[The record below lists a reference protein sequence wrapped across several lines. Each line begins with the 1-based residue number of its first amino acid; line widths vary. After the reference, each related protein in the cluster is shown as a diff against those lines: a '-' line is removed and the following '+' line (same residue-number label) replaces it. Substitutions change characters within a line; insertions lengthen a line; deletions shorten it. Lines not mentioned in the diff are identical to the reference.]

1 MIEINNASLYYRKAN
16 PVLSNVSLNL
26 AKGHYYGLFGK
37 NGEGKTSLLKM
48 MCGGLNPTGG
58 AINVEH
64 QNMATRNAETFKKI
78 TLVPE
83 MVLLPNVNCSVF
95 LKMNAPFYPNFNYS
109 NFHKMLEQFHIPV
122 SGKLSNLSQ
131 GQQKKTAIAFGL
143 AAKTPWLLLD
153 EPTNGLDIPSK
164 QQFQTI
170 LSEFFNADQGVII
183 STHQIQDIENLI
195 DQVLILDNQ
204 KIVFNYSLEEI
215 ENKFLFETTNIL
227 KEDHL
232 LYHEKQGMSFNTLQ
246 KNVLKIPGTIN
257 LALLFNAAI
266 NPSINLYK

>member
-1 MIEINNASLYYRKAN
+1 MIEINNTSFYYKKTN
-16 PVLSNVSLNL
+16 PVISNVSLNL
-26 AKGHYYGLFGK
+26 EQGHCYGLLGK
-37 NGEGKTSLLKM
+37 NGEGKTSLLKL
-48 MCGGLNPTGG
+48 MCGGLNPISGN
-58 AINVEH
+58 INV
-64 QNMATRNAETFKKI
+64 QQQPMANRNADSFRQI

-83 MVLLPNVNCSVF
+83 VVLLPPVTSKSY
-95 LKMNAPFYPNFNYS
+95 LKMNAPFYPNFSYT
-109 NFHKMLEQFHIPV
+109 NFHTMLEQFHIPTT
-122 SGKLSNLSQ
+122 GNLSNFSQ

-143 AAKTPWLLLD
+143 ATKTPWLLLD

-215 ENKFLFETTNIL
+215 ENKFLFETTNAL
-227 KEDHL
+227 KEDAV
-232 LYHEKQGMSFNTLQ
+232 LYHEKQGMAFNTLQ
-246 KNVLKIPGTIN
+246 KNILKTPSTIN

-266 NPSINLYK
+266 NPSINLNK